1 MDRGMLLIE
10 HRTLFQISF
19 KLEGKDIEIG
29 EKYTCTYSRN
39 GIVKLQINGFT
50 AADVGTY
57 ECFAKND
64 YGEMD
69 QPVIAFMAQYPGEI
83 FNNQTIS
90 FSRKKLKKFFRK
102 KLAKILG
109 HLPDLVLP
117 KP

>member
-50 AADVGTY
+50 AADV
-57 ECFAKND
+57 
-64 YGEMD
+64 
-69 QPVIAFMAQYPGEI
+69 
-83 FNNQTIS
+83 
-90 FSRKKLKKFFRK
+90 
-102 KLAKILG
+102 AKILG